1 MLRAVINNLFRTAL
15 LWLSVSPLV
24 LAQQQDAGLDKL
36 TELNRGGQ
44 WEQAAR
50 LAQTFLI
57 SSEPKPQVQRC
68 RAYYELAFAQNKL
81 GREAEATDTLAVYD
95 KECGKQTGG
104 GLDDGVA
111 RLRAELTPQPPPM
124 VTEDNFWQPA
134 NPASLGLN
142 VKALELHGDLCTKT
156 GADACLVI
164 YKGKVVQER
173 YYRSYRTPIMAM
185 SSTKSIT
192 GILVG
197 MLIGDGKIKSVDEPV
212 CTYVKEW
219 CEGQK
224 GKVTI
229 RHLLAMTSGLP
240 RMSNESV
247 GLVSDKNAFVIK
259 LPLAT
264 EPGTAWAYSNEG
276 VQLLSPILDK
286 AAGEPIQDY
295 ARRRLFEPLGMKST
309 RLHLDEKGHAWTYAD
324 METTPR
330 EFARIG
336 LLMLNKGVWQG
347 KRIVSESWVEQMT
360 KPSQTLNPRYGLL
373 WWLFDNPKGYG
384 AQGYLETNLYVFPE
398 KDLIVVRMQAK
409 PRDKQQ
415 PYENEALTLFNQFTQ
430 K

>member
-1 MLRAVINNLFRTAL
+1 M
-15 LWLSVSPLV
+15 LWLSVSPLAFVV
-24 LAQQQDAGLDKL
+24 LAQQRDATLDQL
-36 TELNRGGQ
+36 TELNRRGQ
-44 WEQAAR
+44 WEQAVR
-50 LAQTFLI
+50 MAQSFLI
-57 SSEPKPQVQRC
+57 SGEPKSQAQRC
-68 RAYYELAFAQNKL
+68 RAYYELASAQNRL
-81 GREAEATDTLAVYD
+81 GREEEAKGTLAVYD
-95 KECGKQTGG
+95 KECGKPTGG
-104 GLDDGVA
+104 GLDEGVA
-111 RLRAELTPQPPPM
+111 RLRAELTTQPPPV
-124 VTEDNFWQPA
+124 VTEDDFWQSA
-134 NPASLGLN
+134 APASLGIS
-142 VKALELHGDLCTKT
+142 VKALGLHGDLCTKT
-156 GADACLVI
+156 GADTCLVI
-164 YKGKVVQER
+164 YKGKIVQER
-173 YYRSYRTPIMAM
+173 YYRTYRTPIMAM

-197 MLIGDGKIKSVDEPV
+197 MLIDDGKIKSVDEPV

-219 CEGQK
+219 CEGRK
-224 GKVTI
+224 GKVTL
-229 RHLLAMTSGLP
+229 RHLLSMTSGLP
-240 RMSNESV
+240 RMYGEGVAS
-247 GLVSDKNAFVIK
+247 VSDKNPFVIN
-259 LPLAT
+259 LPLDR
-264 EPGTAWAYSNEG
+264 EPGTAWDYSNEG

-295 ARRRLFEPLGMKST
+295 ARKRLFEPLGMRNT
-309 RLHLDEKGHAWTYAD
+309 RLHLDNKNHAWTYAD

-360 KPSQTLNPRYGLL
+360 KPSQTFNPHYGLL

-415 PYENEALTLFNQFTQ
+415 PYEDEALTLFNQLTE

>member
-1 MLRAVINNLFRTAL
+1 MLC
-15 LWLSVSPLV
+15 LSVSPLV
-24 LAQQQDAGLDKL
+24 FVAWAQQRDATLDNL
-36 TELNRGGQ
+36 AELNRSGR

-57 SSEPKPQVQRC
+57 SGDPKSRVQRC

-81 GREAEATDTLAVYD
+81 GREEEARDTLAVYD
-95 KECGKQTGG
+95 KECGKPAGG
-104 GLDDGVA
+104 GGVGEGIT
-111 RLRAELTPQPPPM
+111 RLRAELTAQPNPPAAAM
-124 VTEDNFWQPA
+124 EDDFWQS
-134 NPASLGLN
+134 ASPGALGAN

-156 GADACLVI
+156 GADACLVV

-173 YYRSYRTPIMAM
+173 YYRTYRAPTMAM
-185 SSTKSIT
+185 SSTKSVT

-197 MLIGDGKIKSVDEPV
+197 MLIDDGKIKSVDEPV

-224 GKVTI
+224 GKVTL

-240 RMSNESV
+240 RMTGEGV
-247 GLVSDKNAFVIK
+247 GFVADKNPFVVN
-259 LPLAT
+259 LPLAA

-276 VQLLSPILDK
+276 VQLLSPILDR

-295 ARRRLFEPLGMKST
+295 ARKRLFEPLGMRAT

-330 EFARIG
+330 DLARIG
-336 LLMLNKGVWQG
+336 LLMLNKGIWQG

-360 KPSQTLNPRYGLL
+360 RPSQTLNPRYGLL

-384 AQGYLETNLYVFPE
+384 AQGHLETNLYVFPE

-409 PRDKQQ
+409 PRAQQQ
-415 PYENEALTLFNQFTQ
+415 PYEGEALTIFNQLTQ

>member
-1 MLRAVINNLFRTAL
+1 
-15 LWLSVSPLV
+15 VSPLV
-24 LAQQQDAGLDKL
+24 FVVAAQQRDANLEKL
-36 TELNRGGQ
+36 TELNRSGQ

-57 SSEPKPQVQRC
+57 SGEPKSQLQRC
-68 RAYYELAFAQNKL
+68 RAYYELASAQNRL
-81 GREAEATDTLAVYD
+81 GREAEAQDTLAVYD
-95 KECGKQTGG
+95 KECGKLTGR
-104 GLDDGVA
+104 GLDEGVA
-111 RLRAELTPQPPPM
+111 RLRAELTPQPPPT
-124 VTEDNFWQPA
+124 VTEDDFWQSA
-134 NPASLGLN
+134 NPGSLGIS

-197 MLIGDGKIKSVDEPV
+197 MLIDDGKIKSVDEPI

-224 GKVTI
+224 GKVTL

-240 RMSNESV
+240 RMTSGGVGSV
-247 GLVSDKNAFVIK
+247 GDKNPFVIN

-295 ARRRLFEPLGMKST
+295 ARKRLFEPLGMKAT

-336 LLMLNKGVWQG
+336 LLMLNKGTWQG
-347 KRIVSESWVEQMT
+347 KRIVGESWVEQMT

-384 AQGYLETNLYVFPE
+384 AQGHLETNLYVFPE

-409 PRDKQQ
+409 PRPQQQ
-415 PYENEALTLFNQFTQ
+415 PYEDEALTLFNQLTE